1 MTSWTHDP
9 IERARYLD
17 GECPPAEA
25 AVRRQDL
32 ARDPAAAERVRRD
45 EAFLAVV
52 RGAGTGPVDAPEILE
67 ARVRRAIAA
76 DRAAGFPSPGG
87 GEAASR
93 RRRRFALAT
102 ACVALLGAGTAWLAM
117 DRVPETSAADP
128 RALAAQALREASR
141 GELEAGETG
150 VACGERQAASPHRFP
165 PVSGGEFSLTS
176 CDTDGRERSVSV
188 LTKEGAPK
196 ELRGLV
202 AVPWDGKS
210 TSTDVGWKRVG
221 DDVVV
226 FDVSIGGVK
235 YYLATRW
242 ATVSGTTSCAACHG
256 EARSSK
262 PDRNPH
268 HIFERKP

>member
-17 GECPPAEA
+17 GECSPAEA
-25 AVRRQDL
+25 EERRRDL

-45 EAFLAVV
+45 AAFLTLVR
-52 RGAGTGPVDAPEILE
+52 RGAGAAIDVPEILE
-67 ARVRRAIAA
+67 ARVRRAVAA

-87 GEAASR
+87 GEAAR
-93 RRRRFALAT
+93 RRRRFAAAT
-102 ACVALLGAGTAWLAM
+102 ACVALLAAGTAWLAM
-117 DRVPETSAADP
+117 GRVPETSAADP
-128 RALAAQALREASR
+128 RALAAKALREAAR
-141 GELEAGETG
+141 GRLEGRETG
-150 VACGERQAASPHRFP
+150 LACGERQPASPHRFP
-165 PVSGGEFSLTS
+165 PVSGGEFALAS
-176 CDTDGRERSVSV
+176 CDTEDERSVSV

-210 TSTDVGWKRVG
+210 TSTDVGWTRVG

-242 ATVSGTTSCAACHG
+242 STVAGTTSCAACHG
-256 EARSSK
+256 EARASK
-262 PDRNPH
+262 PERNPH
-268 HIFERKP
+268 HIFERK